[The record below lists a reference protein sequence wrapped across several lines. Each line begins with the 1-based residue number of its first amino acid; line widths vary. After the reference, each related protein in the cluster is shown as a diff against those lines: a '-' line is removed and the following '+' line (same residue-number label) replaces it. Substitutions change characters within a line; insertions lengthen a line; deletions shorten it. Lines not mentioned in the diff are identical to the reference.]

1 MKIIGSG
8 LIATAFLIEE
18 LGKDVTLFAS
28 GVSNSK
34 ETSLIE
40 YKREKDLLKSSL
52 SSSNRLIYFSTCSVT
67 DPNLKNSLYVS
78 HKLSL
83 EKLVLTSKN
92 NIVLRLP
99 QVVGISKNPYTLT
112 NFLAYKIYNEE
123 AYDLFK
129 GSIRNIIYIEDVVTL
144 TKYIFNKK
152 LSDNLYSFN
161 MPVDF
166 EVSQIVSYLEI
177 IIGKKSMHVS
187 KKGHPF
193 KYLSSSFISNAISD
207 KVIYCDSNYLE
218 KTLFR
223 VYSNY
228 PNGF

>member
-1 MKIIGSG
+1 M
-8 LIATAFLIEE
+8 
-18 LGKDVTLFAS
+18 
-28 GVSNSK
+28 SNSK

-52 SSSNRLIYFSTCSVT
+52 TSSNRLLYFSTCSVT

-83 EKLVLTSKN
+83 EKLVLSSKN
-92 NIVLRLP
+92 NIVIRLP
-99 QVVGISKNPYTLT
+99 QVVGVSKNPFTLT
-112 NFLAYKIYNEE
+112 NFLAYKIYKEE

-129 GSIRNIIYIEDVVTL
+129 GTIRNIIDIEDVVTL

-161 MPVDF
+161 MPIDF
-166 EVSQIVSYLEI
+166 EVSQIVSCLEI
-177 IIGKKSMHVS
+177 IIGKRSMHIS

-193 KYLSSSFISNAISD
+193 KYLSSSFISNAILD
-207 KVIYCDSNYLE
+207 KVIHCDSSYLE

-228 PNGF
+228 PDGFK

>member
-1 MKIIGSG
+1 M
-8 LIATAFLIEE
+8 
-18 LGKDVTLFAS
+18 
-28 GVSNSK
+28 
-34 ETSLIE
+34 
-40 YKREKDLLKSSL
+40 
-52 SSSNRLIYFSTCSVT
+52 IYFSTCSVT

-83 EKLVLTSKN
+83 EKLVLTNKN

-112 NFLAYKIYNEE
+112 NFLAYKIYKEE

-129 GSIRNIIYIEDVVTL
+129 GTIRNIIDIEDVVTL
-144 TKYIFNKK
+144 TKYILNKK
-152 LSDNLYSFN
+152 LSENLYSFN
-161 MPVDF
+161 MPIDF
-166 EVSQIVSYLEI
+166 EVSQIVSHLEI
-177 IIGKKSMHVS
+177 IIGKRSMHVS

-193 KYLSSSFISNAISD
+193 MYPSSSFISNAISD
-207 KVIYCDSNYLE
+207 EVIYCASNYLE

-228 PNGF
+228 PNGFLDQ